1 MRQTKVVLTSVL
13 ALVIASPAM
22 AAVGDLVT
30 SGAQCTIGD
39 LGVSSGTA
47 NATAQFSVNSYNC
60 APGTYLPAGS
70 GWSTDNQYTPYEDG
84 DDPIQCMQCPA
95 NSFCYGSGDEE
106 GGVFVYNQSSAQGVT
121 SCSEEWGDGYPY
133 SDAGSD
139 NADACYFVAPCPT
152 ISAATACDPHAATCA
167 YTNDAITTNG
177 RIYAEGESGPNMPK
191 CSLDFTCGTGY
202 TKSTPGS
209 AITAPNTNANSF
221 EYKSHIYPSGSNSQ
235 NNSSLSAGEWSATW
249 NSTGTIKG
257 IASCNAVPGDNHSWA
272 WGGDSSDWTMP
283 ANNGLMSNS
292 ADANDSSR
300 RYCWCKPT
308 SWTPSGG
315 SEQLLSAAWVFFNG
329 GGDASNC
336 ANYCAAYCADY
347 VRSIAD
353 FRSALF
359 GVVGASSQCVANT
372 ITLNWNNEDGT
383 NFESGSCT
391 YDESLT
397 VPSTHPD
404 KRGYT
409 FTGWQFVSP
418 SQN

>member
-1 MRQTKVVLTSVL
+1 MRQTKIVLTSML
-13 ALVIASPAM
+13 ALVIATPAM
-22 AAVGDLVT
+22 AGVGDVIT
-30 SGAQCTIGD
+30 TGASCTIGD

-60 APGTYLPAGS
+60 AAGTYLPAGS
-70 GWSTDNQYTPYEDG
+70 SWSTDNQYTPYSDG

-95 NSFCYGSGDEE
+95 NSFCYGSEE
-106 GGVFVYNQSSAQGVT
+106 DGIYEYSYSDAQGAVT
-121 SCSEEWGDGYPY
+121 CASEWGDAYPY

-152 ISAATACDPHAATCA
+152 SCAATACDPHADTCA
-167 YTNDAITTNG
+167 YTNDAVTTNG
-177 RIYAEGESGPNMPK
+177 RIYAEGESGPNMPNCK
-191 CSLDFTCGTGY
+191 LDFTCGTGY

-209 AITAPNTNANSF
+209 AITAPNSNADSR
-221 EYKSHIYPSGSNSQ
+221 EYKSHIYPSGTNSQ

-249 NSTGTIKG
+249 NGTGTMKG
-257 IASCNAVPGDNHSWA
+257 IASCNSVPGSNDEWTWA
-272 WGGDSSDWTMP
+272 NPSTLP
-283 ANNGLMSNS
+283 ANTNLASNS

-315 SEQLLSAAWVFFNG
+315 SEQLLSAAWVFYDG
-329 GGDASNC
+329 SGDASLCADYCASNC
-336 ANYCAAYCADY
+336 ADVVSNRAG
-347 VRSIAD
+347 

-359 GVVGASSQCVANT
+359 GVVGASSQCVANN
-372 ITLNWNNEDGT
+372 ITLSWNNENGT
-383 NFESGSCT
+383 QFTSGSCT
-391 YDESLT
+391 YDETLT

-409 FTGWQFVSP
+409 FTGWKFVSP